1 MHERRR
7 NNGMRIKEMRE
18 RERINKE
25 LDIRDISKL

>member
-18 RERINKE
+18 RINKE